1 MLESLYIRNLAL
13 VSELHLDFE
22 SGLNVVT
29 GETGAGKSLIIG
41 ALQVLAGGRASAA
54 SIRKGEKSCEIAGV
68 VRLPDAFAEVRAALA
83 ARLEEAGVP
92 PCEEGQLLLRRLIS
106 ESGSRAFIN
115 SAPVTAALLKDV
127 GELLIDI
134 HGPNDS
140 QNLLL
145 PARQLELLDV
155 YSGCREAVKSCR
167 QVWQQL
173 SRKRAEVRALEGEGL
188 APEEIALLEHQLKE
202 IRHAEVR
209 PEEESGLLERHR
221 LAAHARRLVE
231 VSGQCAGGLAEQE
244 GGAVDQVALV
254 LRQLREV
261 EQYDP
266 RSGGEFCHRLEMLS
280 EQLQELADDLTG
292 YAGRLQVD
300 EEELS
305 ELERRIGVL
314 QKLKRKYGPTLEDVQ
329 QSGERI
335 RQRLERLQGRD
346 EQMQKL
352 CREEGDLRQLHEK
365 KCVML
370 SETRR
375 VAALRLGDEIAGRLQ
390 HLGFS
395 QALFE
400 VRLAPAASGAS
411 GADAAEFC
419 FAPNVGEGIQ
429 PLRLSASSGEIAR
442 VMLAV
447 KAVLSEAD
455 AVPILVFDEIDA
467 NIGGVV
473 AGAVAEELR
482 AVGRRHQ
489 TFCIT
494 HLPLIAAAG
503 NRHLQVS
510 KEVSAARTHARVR
523 VLSAA
528 ERVDELV
535 RMLGAQR
542 GTAAARDHA
551 AQMLEKFASA
561 GGD

>member
-13 VSELHLDFE
+13 VSELQLDFE
-22 SGLNVVT
+22 TGLNVVT
-29 GETGAGKSLIIG
+29 GETGAGKSLVIG
-41 ALQVLAGGRASAA
+41 AMQLLAGGRASPAI
-54 SIRKGEKSCEIAGV
+54 IRKGEKACEVAGV
-68 VRLPDAFAEVRAALA
+68 VRLSDAFAEVQARLT
-83 ARLEEAGVP
+83 ARLEEAMVP
-92 PCEEGQLLLRRLIS
+92 PCEEGKVLLRRLIS
-106 ESGSRAFIN
+106 ENGSRAFIN
-115 SAPVTAALLKDV
+115 STPVTAAFLKEI

-145 PARQLELLDV
+145 PVRQLELLDV
-155 YSGCREAVKSCR
+155 YAGCRDEVKRCR
-167 QVWQQL
+167 QLWQQL
-173 SRKRAEVRALEGEGL
+173 SRKRAEFNALASEEL
-188 APEEIALLEHQLKE
+188 APEEVDLLEHQLKE
-202 IRHAEVR
+202 IGQANVR
-209 PEEESGLLERHR
+209 PEEEAELLERHR

-231 VSGQCAGGLAEQE
+231 VSGQCADGLAGQE
-244 GGAVDQVALV
+244 GGAIDQIALV
-254 LRQLREV
+254 LRQLREIA
-261 EQYDP
+261 QYDP
-266 RSGGEFCHRLEMLS
+266 QPGGEFCGRLERLS
-280 EQLQELADDLTG
+280 EQLQELADDLTD

-300 EEELS
+300 DDELA
-305 ELERRIGVL
+305 ELDRRISVL
-314 QKLKRKYGPTLEDVQ
+314 QKLKRKYGATLADVLQ
-329 QSGERI
+329 TGERI
-335 RQRLERLQGRD
+335 RKRLDRRLLRDDEMQTLRREESELQQQHEQICVILRAKRQAAAQRLGE
-346 EQMQKL
+346 
-352 CREEGDLRQLHEK
+352 
-365 KCVML
+365 
-370 SETRR
+370 
-375 VAALRLGDEIAGRLQ
+375 EIADTLQ
-390 HLGFS
+390 HLGFN

-400 VRLAPAASGAS
+400 VCLSSVAASAAGS
-411 GADAAEFC
+411 DAAEFC

-455 AVPILVFDEIDA
+455 TVPILVFDEIDA

-503 NRHLQVS
+503 SLHLQVS
-510 KEVSAARTHARVR
+510 KDVSAERTYVRVR

-542 GTAAARDHA
+542 EATAARQHA
-551 AQMLEKFASA
+551 TQMLEHFAETDSR
-561 GGD
+561 